1 MIGKDKI
8 LVACKALVDEK
19 ITITK
24 NEMEAAQAS
33 ANEETKSSAGDKY
46 ETGRAMSQNE
56 RDLLARQLSELINTQ
71 KLILSINPDHKS
83 EKVELGAVV
92 KTANGY
98 FFISASL
105 GAISVGKQSLM
116 AISAI
121 SPIAQA
127 MLDKTEGENF
137 DWMGKKIEIESIG

>member
-1 MIGKDKI
+1 MIGKKQILEHCFSIVNDKI
-8 LVACKALVDEK
+8 SVVKK
-19 ITITK
+19 
-24 NEMEAAQAS
+24 EMDAAQAS

-56 RDLLARQLSELINTQ
+56 RDMLARQLAELINVQ
-71 KLILSINPDHKS
+71 KVLLSINADQYS
-83 EKVELGAVV
+83 DKVELGAVI
-92 KTANGY
+92 KTGNGY

-105 GAISVGKQSLM
+105 GAVSIGDQKVM

-127 MLDKTEGENF
+127 MLDKREGDSF
-137 DWMGKKIEIESIG
+137 DWMNKTLKIEKVF